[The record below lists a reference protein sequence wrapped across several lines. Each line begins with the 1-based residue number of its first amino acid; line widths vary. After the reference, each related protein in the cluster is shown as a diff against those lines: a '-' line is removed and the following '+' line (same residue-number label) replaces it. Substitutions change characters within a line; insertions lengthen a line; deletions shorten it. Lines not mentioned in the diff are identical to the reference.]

1 MGFNKLYISKES
13 LMAQYSSS
21 GIEGVKTALRG
32 ADTFICSDTLS
43 ADIVDV
49 YDEIGTS
56 FDIME
61 SWSCI
66 ENILLNEL
74 PN

>member
-1 MGFNKLYISKES
+1 
-13 LMAQYSSS
+13 MAQYS
-21 GIEGVKTALRG
+21 RG